1 MNRLHAYFKT
11 IRNARYRAGVWFHT
25 LQARKACYRADCII
39 NAVREGGSVAHG
51 VAVSKRW
58 LFPGGES

>member
-1 MNRLHAYFKT
+1 MTRLLSYLKT
-11 IRNARYRAGVWFHT
+11 LRTARYRAGVWFHT

-58 LFPGGES
+58 LFTSGD

>member
-1 MNRLHAYFKT
+1 MSKV
-11 IRNARYRAGVWFHT
+11 IYRTKVWFHT